1 MRKICA
7 ALGTFVAMTV
17 SVWAQA
23 KQDFQLVNQT
33 GYEISSVFV
42 SASKTDEWEDDVLSD
57 ETLDD
62 GQTLNVHFK
71 GAGKVCLFDI
81 KVVYEVDDSE
91 AIWRDIDL
99 CKTSKVT
106 IKYNKKTDTTTA
118 FFD

>member
-1 MRKICA
+1 MLKFGAVVAFSFGLA
-7 ALGTFVAMTV
+7 AAAF
-17 SVWAQA
+17 AQA

-42 SASKTDEWEDDVLSD
+42 SASKTNEWEDDVLSD
-57 ETLDD
+57 DTLDD
-62 GQTLNVHFK
+62 GQTLNVRFK
-71 GAGKVCLFDI
+71 GAGKTCLFDI
-81 KVVYEVDDSE
+81 KVVYEEDDSE
-91 AIWRDIDL
+91 AIWHDIDL

>member
-7 ALGTFVAMTV
+7 TLGMFIALTV
-17 SVWAQA
+17 SVWAQE

-33 GYEISSVFV
+33 GYVISSVFV
-42 SASKTDEWEDDVLSD
+42 SASKTNEWEDDVLAD

-81 KVVYEVDDSE
+81 KVVYEEDDSE
-91 AIWRDIDL
+91 AIWQDIDL

-106 IKYNKKTDTTTA
+106 IKYDRKSDKTTA